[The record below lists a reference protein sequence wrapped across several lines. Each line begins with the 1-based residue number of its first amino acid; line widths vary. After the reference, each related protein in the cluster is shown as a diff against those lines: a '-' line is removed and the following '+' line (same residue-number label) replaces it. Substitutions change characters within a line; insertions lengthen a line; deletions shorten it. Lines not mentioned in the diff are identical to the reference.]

1 MSIEIQT
8 RREDTMPNEKNDWCV
23 KGGITDIS
31 HLFNCIAGTYDRLN
45 HLLSLNTDRRW
56 RRRAVRKLTPCD
68 KALDVAVG
76 TADLAIEIVRQ
87 NKARHVTGIDFS
99 EEMLRLG
106 DEKVRKADLASR
118 ITLQQGSALELSN
131 PAGYFDAV
139 TCAYGVR
146 NFSDLERGLKEMHRV
161 LCEEGQLLILEFSY
175 PDNKIIR
182 FFYDFYFTK
191 IMPAIGRKVSKDP
204 TAYDY
209 LNRSVKAFVWGEAM
223 AEKLRAAGF
232 RNVSFHPM
240 TFGITTLY
248 LAQK

>member
-1 MSIEIQT
+1 MGIEDNTKQNIG
-8 RREDTMPNEKNDWCV
+8 N
-23 KGGITDIS
+23 
-31 HLFNCIAGTYDRLN
+31 LFNRIASTYDRLN

-68 KALDVAVG
+68 KVLDVAVG
-76 TADLAIEIVRQ
+76 TADLAIEMVRQ
-87 NKARHVTGIDFS
+87 DKVQQVTGIDLS

-106 DEKVRKADLASR
+106 NDKIRKAGLSAR
-118 ITLQQGSALELSN
+118 ITLQQGSALALPYPDGHFN
-131 PAGYFDAV
+131 AV
-139 TCAYGVR
+139 TCAYGIR
-146 NFSDLERGLKEMHRV
+146 NFSDLNLGLQEMQRV
-161 LCEEGQLLILEFSY
+161 LRTDGQLLILEFSY

-204 TAYDY
+204 SAYSY
-209 LNRSVKAFVWGEAM
+209 LNRSVKEFIWGEAM
-223 AEKLRAAGF
+223 AEQLRAAGF

>member
-1 MSIEIQT
+1 M
-8 RREDTMPNEKNDWCV
+8 
-23 KGGITDIS
+23 GITDNSKQNIG
-31 HLFNCIAGTYDRLN
+31 HLFNRIAGTYDRLN

-56 RRRAVRKLTPCD
+56 RRRAVRRLSPCD
-68 KALDVAVG
+68 NALDVASG
-76 TADLAIEIVRQ
+76 TADLAIEMARQ
-87 NKARHVTGIDFS
+87 NRVQQVIGIDLS

-106 DEKVRKADLASR
+106 NDKIRKAGLSAR
-118 ITLQQGSALELSN
+118 ITLQQGSALALPYPDGHFN
-131 PAGYFDAV
+131 AV
-139 TCAYGVR
+139 TCAYGIR
-146 NFSDLERGLKEMHRV
+146 NFSDLNLGLQEMQRV
-161 LCEEGQLLILEFSY
+161 LRTEGQLLILEFSY

-204 TAYDY
+204 SAYSY
-209 LNRSVKAFVWGEAM
+209 LNRSVKEFIWGEAM

-232 RNVSFHPM
+232 RNISFHPM

>member
-1 MSIEIQT
+1 MGIEDNTKQNI
-8 RREDTMPNEKNDWCV
+8 
-23 KGGITDIS
+23 G
-31 HLFNCIAGTYDRLN
+31 HLFNRIAGTYDRLN

-56 RRRAVRKLTPCD
+56 RRRAVRRLTPCPN
-68 KALDVAVG
+68 ALDVASG
-76 TADLAIEIVRQ
+76 TADLAIEMVRQ
-87 NKARHVTGIDFS
+87 DKVQQVTGIDLS

-106 DEKVRKADLASR
+106 NDKIRKAGLSAR
-118 ITLQQGSALELSN
+118 ITLQQGSALELLY
-131 PAGYFDAV
+131 PAGQFDAV

-146 NFSDLERGLKEMHRV
+146 NFSDLNGGLQEMHRV
-161 LCEEGQLLILEFSY
+161 LREEGQLLILEFSY

-191 IMPAIGRKVSKDP
+191 IMPAIGQKVSKDP
-204 TAYDY
+204 SAYSY
-209 LNRSVKAFVWGEAM
+209 LNRSVKEFIWGEAM